1 MDIHQIEAGLDR
13 EDFQYRLAAVKAL
26 KDYDA
31 SIAVPLL
38 TRQRNDPEFLVRTF
52 VCMGLGKQQTAESY
66 AALLEILKLDTT
78 PNVRAEA
85 ANSLSLFGKCAASQ
99 LVMTFFKDEHWLVR
113 RSILAAL
120 LDLDCQHEVVEV
132 CQEALKGKDVAVRE
146 AAISALGDLTAPAA
160 QAAALALLLPLVD
173 AEFDRTRQQAAYALK
188 KFDTPASKA
197 ALQQLRQD
205 SNHRVVAAALEDL
218 L

>member
-1 MDIHQIEAGLDR
+1 MDIDQIEAGLDR

-31 SIAVPLL
+31 NIAVPLL
-38 TRQRNDPEFLVRTF
+38 MRKRNDPEFLVRTF

-66 AALLEILKLDTT
+66 AVLLEILKLDNT
-78 PNVRAEA
+78 PSVRAEA

-120 LDLDCQHEVVEV
+120 LDLDCQHEVLEISQV
-132 CQEALKGKDVAVRE
+132 ALVGDDVSVRE
-146 AAISALGDLTAPAA
+146 AAIAALGSLTAPEPK
-160 QAAALALLLPLVD
+160 AAALALLLPLVD
-173 AEFDRTRQQAAYALK
+173 ATFDRTRQQVAYALK
-188 KFDTPASKA
+188 KFDTPEAKA

-205 SNHRVVAAALEDL
+205 SNHRVVGAALEDL

>member
-1 MDIHQIEAGLDR
+1 MDIHQIEADLDR

-31 SIAVPLL
+31 QIAVPLL
-38 TRQRNDPEFLVRTF
+38 TNKRNDPEFLVRTF

-66 AALLEILKLDTT
+66 AVLLEILKLDNT

-85 ANSLSLFGKCAASQ
+85 ANSLSLFGKCAAAQ
-99 LVMTFFKDEHWLVR
+99 LVMTFVKDDHWLVR

-120 LDLDCQHEVVEV
+120 LDLDCQHEVLEV
-132 CQEALKGKDVAVRE
+132 CQEALACEDVAVQE
-146 AAISALGDLTAPAA
+146 AAISALGDLTAPEA
-160 QAAALALLLPLVD
+160 QTAALTLLLPLVA
-173 AEFDRTRQQAAYALK
+173 AESDRTRQQVAYALK
-188 KFDTPASKA
+188 KFDVPESKA
-197 ALQQLRQD
+197 ALEQLRQD